1 MILDLINSDFKQAMR
16 DKNETV
22 LSSLRN
28 LKAELSNLEIAKQKP
43 LTEEDVISAVN
54 KKIKQHNDSIASFKA
69 GARED
74 LVAREQQQMDVLKKY
89 QPKQLSEEEV
99 KTIVQEVV
107 GKMGG
112 KPEFGKVMGAVMGK
126 VKGLADGNTVSAA
139 VKSALS

>member
-69 GARED
+69 GVRED

-99 KTIVQEVV
+99 KAIVQEVV